1 MFWKRMSEQ
10 RQPSLLKELKS
21 FGFAQ
26 KYPQSIAKI
35 QSRSLNSYSVSG
47 RDWKRTR
54 TVRQRL
60 SEPKKQN
67 FQKWLRNYLILHT
80 IKPWSSFRMRTNYF
94 LIPAADRTTRLHGG
108 CWHGAL
114 TTTRKEERKSGQIAK
129 KKDGVVLNLK
139 KKSHWKKLCWIVAVE
154 EVQRMMHLK
163 VIMKKLKKLK
173 IQVQVQAL
181 LLLLYKNTKNTS
193 PTHDTIMS
201 VPLAALLDRHLLSDR
216 AAMMIV
222 FESIRALGHAG
233 QR

>member
-1 MFWKRMSEQ
+1 
-10 RQPSLLKELKS
+10 
-21 FGFAQ
+21 
-26 KYPQSIAKI
+26 
-35 QSRSLNSYSVSG
+35 
-47 RDWKRTR
+47 
-54 TVRQRL
+54 
-60 SEPKKQN
+60 
-67 FQKWLRNYLILHT
+67 
-80 IKPWSSFRMRTNYF
+80 
-94 LIPAADRTTRLHGG
+94 
-108 CWHGAL
+108 
-114 TTTRKEERKSGQIAK
+114 
-129 KKDGVVLNLK
+129 
-139 KKSHWKKLCWIVAVE
+139 
-154 EVQRMMHLK
+154 MMHLK